1 MKVPRLA
8 ILIIIVSIS
17 SLTGATSYTRELELS
32 AYWKEY
38 HTVSVYPLYSDSS
51 ISSTEGFPFDLL
63 GDDVLENQAVGLE
76 GGRIIGHWSLNSNHP
91 EVKITIAPEDLL
103 YTGDNIYVGT
113 TVPSLPYVLS
123 FYYEFPVF
131 NDESATSYVIK
142 SGAINV
148 GSRGLDLSKTQLD
161 SSIRENIVFVECGDS
176 AILSTDNGYLP
187 YGINTSL
194 GYIRFI
200 LPNGYSEDLKND
212 QLYPV
217 GTYSATVE
225 ITIEGK

>member
-148 GSRGLDLSKTQLD
+148 GSR
-161 SSIRENIVFVECGDS
+161 
-176 AILSTDNGYLP
+176 
-187 YGINTSL
+187 L